1 MWAGS
6 KEYNLTW
13 NSETAKP
20 FWAFL
25 PRARVHANR
34 SLSAPPAR
42 LFSPALHFLRWAVRT
57 AHVLRPMGVHLR
69 IAPSHRRGLIYPVHE
84 TGTGRTQGMSVR
96 DCTVQFIG
104 ESRRFPFEGD
114 ISGIY
119 RSSHLPS
126 SNKTPRRRP
135 STWLAGHVIA
145 EMKQRDSKLRFV
157 AELLFCAKSP
167 SPPARRRFPRDNHN
181 PSQRRQTASERES
194 DLRRRSKPTRFSS
207 SNGTDRHSVRQ
218 SVSQPVWRQRSPLEL
233 LFPVRPRERRLCV
246 CGARARYFR
255 FTEEFLDEISLGAI
269 STRG

>member
-1 MWAGS
+1 MRTSSVQWQWVCISGS
-6 KEYNLTW
+6 
-13 NSETAKP
+13 
-20 FWAFL
+20 L
-25 PRARVHANR
+25 PAIAAV
-34 SLSAPPAR
+34 
-42 LFSPALHFLRWAVRT
+42 LFIRCTKLELGGHCIW
-57 AHVLRPMGVHLR
+57 HVG
-69 IAPSHRRGLIYPVHE
+69 
-84 TGTGRTQGMSVR
+84 
-96 DCTVQFIG
+96 DCTAQFIG

-181 PSQRRQTASERES
+181 PSQRRRQRASERLGEVS
-194 DLRRRSKPTRFSS
+194 PRDSPHPTER
-207 SNGTDRHSVRQ
+207 TDIQ
-218 SVSQPVWRQRSPLEL
+218 SVSQSVSQSGGNGLLLEL

-255 FTEEFLDEISLGAI
+255 FAEEFLDEISLGAI